1 MKRVTSLLLFFAS
14 LLLSVAA
21 TAQDFSVKGKVTDA
35 TGQPVIGANIKV
47 KEAQTGVITDM
58 DGNFIISVPSKH
70 KELIVSFIGYKSQ
83 TVKVAPGMGMVQIQ
97 LKEDAQSLDEIV
109 IIGYGTQKKSSLTSS
124 VETIKREDLLQM
136 PTANLDE
143 ALSGQVAGLQ
153 VMSSTGDPSSA
164 KEASMRIR
172 AVSGAQNAT
181 LLVIDGVPRFSEN
194 TSGGE
199 ERLSDLNPD
208 DIESIS
214 ILKDA
219 AAAAVY
225 GVRAANG
232 VILVKTKRGSGDSK
246 IRVNYRGQFNI
257 QKGTQFPKFLN
268 SYEFAKLYNRA
279 VEGVPNTEPFTD
291 EELEMI
297 RTQSHPNEFADSNML
312 DYLKKQGHSTTHA
325 ISLSGGNNF
334 LKYYISGAYTNT
346 VGLYSGVGR
355 DRYNYS
361 MKLDA
366 TLLKGLVLSVDM
378 TGSRSSNKN
387 TSYTTMESAYGF
399 SPVQPL
405 ILTNGELA
413 SIDSSNP
420 LISVRGLGGYAKS
433 QTKMNTITA
442 NLQYELP
449 WVKGLSVYLK
459 GTVDDNSMIQKNFYK
474 PVALYKWDK
483 KTEEISVDDKTIYP
497 KAKISLQQKDQFV
510 DNVLIEA
517 GINYNR
523 TFSGKHEVSG
533 TLIANYQDY
542 SNRNMNGTNPDMP
555 GIYPEV
561 LGTTPNGQL
570 TGNEYKTQRASLIGR
585 ATYGYRNRYFVE
597 TSFRVDGSARFHP
610 DHRWGFF
617 PTISTSWVLSNEAF
631 FKNWRQNVLSN
642 LKLRASTGILGRDG
656 DISDYAYLMN
666 YMYSPREGYD
676 IGGTLRPGIIMATG
690 SYPNKELSWEKSRD
704 YNMAVD
710 LGFWDNRFGFTFEYY
725 LRYRTNMLTSAP
737 SYLYPPSTGVGGNVP
752 YMNFG
757 KVKAWGWDMTLSH
770 RNTIDKVKYDAAL
783 TLSLGRDK
791 YLDYGDESAQLEN
804 LRRVG
809 HSTGDTWMYEAIGLF
824 QTEEEIAN
832 YKLKQDGNDNKSIR
846 PGDIKYK
853 DRNDDGKLD
862 DNDKVAFKTA
872 SFPDISG
879 SLRLGVRY
887 KGFFVNTLFQG
898 VGGYKKY
905 ISESYTLENS
915 SLQRFQ
921 DYHLTETWTEENRN
935 AAYPR
940 IKLANSKDNN
950 RLKSS
955 FWIKNCNFIRLKSLN
970 IGYSFPAAVLSKL
983 KVTSLSVALQ
993 GGNLFTWSNLKHM
1006 DPESMRGYPIQRTY
1020 GISANIG
1027 F

>member
-124 VETIKREDLLQM
+124 VETIKKEDLLQM

-172 AVSGAQNAT
+172 AVSGAQNAP

-199 ERLSDLNPD
+199 ARLSDLNPD

-325 ISLSGGNNF
+325 ISLSGGNNL

-561 LGTTPNGQL
+561 LGTKLPP
-570 TGNEYKTQRASLIGR
+570 TGNSQGMNIKP
-585 ATYGYRNRYFVE
+585 N
-597 TSFRVDGSARFHP
+597 AR
-610 DHRWGFF
+610 
-617 PTISTSWVLSNEAF
+617 L
-631 FKNWRQNVLSN
+631 
-642 LKLRASTGILGRDG
+642 
-656 DISDYAYLMN
+656 
-666 YMYSPREGYD
+666 
-676 IGGTLRPGIIMATG
+676 
-690 SYPNKELSWEKSRD
+690 
-704 YNMAVD
+704 
-710 LGFWDNRFGFTFEYY
+710 
-725 LRYRTNMLTSAP
+725 
-737 SYLYPPSTGVGGNVP
+737 
-752 YMNFG
+752 
-757 KVKAWGWDMTLSH
+757 
-770 RNTIDKVKYDAAL
+770 
-783 TLSLGRDK
+783 
-791 YLDYGDESAQLEN
+791 
-804 LRRVG
+804 
-809 HSTGDTWMYEAIGLF
+809 
-824 QTEEEIAN
+824 
-832 YKLKQDGNDNKSIR
+832 
-846 PGDIKYK
+846 
-853 DRNDDGKLD
+853 
-862 DNDKVAFKTA
+862 
-872 SFPDISG
+872 
-879 SLRLGVRY
+879 
-887 KGFFVNTLFQG
+887 
-898 VGGYKKY
+898 
-905 ISESYTLENS
+905 
-915 SLQRFQ
+915 
-921 DYHLTETWTEENRN
+921 
-935 AAYPR
+935 
-940 IKLANSKDNN
+940 
-950 RLKSS
+950 
-955 FWIKNCNFIRLKSLN
+955 
-970 IGYSFPAAVLSKL
+970 
-983 KVTSLSVALQ
+983 
-993 GGNLFTWSNLKHM
+993 
-1006 DPESMRGYPIQRTY
+1006 
-1020 GISANIG
+1020 
-1027 F
+1027 